1 MSDFIK
7 CVSASLVSGVT
18 TLGGWLAGQDW
29 LAVIGLIVGALT
41 VVERIYTI
49 RLKRA
54 QLRKA
59 AGS

>member
-29 LAVIGLIVGALT
+29 LAVVGLIVGALT
-41 VVERIYTI
+41 AIERVYAIK
-49 RLKRA
+49 LKRA
-54 QLRKA
+54 QLRNA
-59 AGS
+59 AGR

>member
-29 LAVIGLIVGALT
+29 LAVIGLTVGVLT
-41 VVERIYTI
+41 VIERIYTI

-54 QLRKA
+54 QLRNA
-59 AGS
+59 TE